1 MENYPI
7 RQLIFEFRKDS
18 ETFETFIEDPSNR
31 LVFQGCRRF
40 IQSRGTGMNPIVLT
54 GDPGTGKTHLLHAMG
69 NLFLESDGTHSVR
82 FLDTGKLV
90 SGIRVAGDYENV
102 LKEVDRFK
110 RADLLLVDDLHL
122 ASEEEGVQDQLFHI
136 LNDIIGRAGLAAFA
150 SRVPAF
156 RLEGFHDHLGSRI
169 RAGVEFPLKPASLD
183 LQKKLVRHFA
193 LEENLILP
201 ETVVEFILSQFDRNP
216 GALKEIVRRVGRYS
230 LTSKKKVSI
239 PVVKSALEGYR
250 HEGTV

>member
-1 MENYPI
+1 MENYPV
-7 RQLIFEFRKDS
+7 RQLILEFRKDS
-18 ETFETFIEDPSNR
+18 ETFETFLEDPSNR
-31 LVFQGCRRF
+31 LVFQGCQRF
-40 IQSRGTGMNPIVLT
+40 IRSRGEGMNPIVLT
-54 GDPGTGKTHLLHAMG
+54 GEAGTGKTHLLHAMG
-69 NLFLESDGTHSVR
+69 NGFLETDKTHSVR

-90 SGIRVAGDYENV
+90 SGIRAAGNYEKI

-122 ASEEEGVQDQLFHI
+122 ASEEGGAQDQLFHI
-136 LNDIIGRAGLAAFA
+136 LNEIIGRAGLAAFA

-169 RAGVEFPLKPASLD
+169 RSGVEFPLKPASLG

-201 ETVVEFILSQFDRNP
+201 DAVVEFILAQFDRNP
-216 GALKEIVRRVGRYS
+216 RVLEEIVRRIGRYS
-230 LTSKKKVSI
+230 LTSKRKISI